1 MFGKN
6 NIQEMMAKLQDM
18 KGAVDNSKKKLA
30 NINVK
35 GESQCKRIRYV
46 LDGNRKIKDLT
57 IDDELL
63 NSDKDELIDLLI
75 ISFNKAIEDADYVNE
90 NELKNTALNVFPE
103 MGK

>member
-6 NIQEMMAKLQDM
+6 NMQEMMAKLQDM
-18 KGAVDNSKKKLA
+18 KGAVDNSKKKLE

-46 LDGNRKIKDLT
+46 LNGNRKIIDLT

-63 NSDKDELIDLLI
+63 KSDKDELIDLLI
-75 ISFNKAIEDADYVNE
+75 VAFNKAIDDADHVNE
-90 NELKNTALNVFPE
+90 NELKSTAQNMFPE